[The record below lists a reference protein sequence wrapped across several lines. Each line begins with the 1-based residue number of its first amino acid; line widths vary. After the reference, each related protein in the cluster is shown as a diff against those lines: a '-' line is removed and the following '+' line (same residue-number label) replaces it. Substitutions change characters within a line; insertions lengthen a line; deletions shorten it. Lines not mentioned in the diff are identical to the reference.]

1 MTRVN
6 PCPRPRPTELTAAD
20 LHRWTDLNVVAA
32 VLGSGRRE
40 ATMSAAAAILRDG
53 GLTRLRHRTWVGLAR
68 DPEVGPRRA
77 LRIGATLELGRRVLD
92 GDGGEGAVFSS
103 PEAVFLHTRD
113 VADAEREHF
122 VTILLDARH
131 RYLSRETI
139 SVGTLDA
146 SLVHPREVFRPAIR
160 RGAAALVLVH
170 NHPSGDVGPSRD
182 DLAITRR
189 LVEVGEVMGIP
200 ILDHVIVA
208 GDRYRSLRRTTEL
221 WGLEVGGPCRTGRGG
236 S

>member
-1 MTRVN
+1 MTR
-6 PCPRPRPTELTAAD
+6 PSTHLRRAAPLPD
-20 LHRWTDLNVVAA
+20 LRQWPDVTLVAA
-32 VLGSGRRE
+32 VLGSSRRS
-40 ATMSAAAAILRDG
+40 TSRRAAAAVLADH
-53 GLTRLRHRTWVGLAR
+53 GLDRLRHGGWQGLIHDPDVGGAR
-68 DPEVGPRRA
+68 AIR
-77 LRIGATLELGRRVLD
+77 LGATLELGRRVL
-92 GDGGEGAVFSS
+92 GDDAAAGDVFTS

-122 VTILLDARH
+122 VTVMLDARH
-131 RYLSRETI
+131 RYLARETI

-200 ILDHVIVA
+200 VLDHVIVA
-208 GDRYRSLRRTTEL
+208 GDRFRSLRRSTEL
-221 WGLEVGGPCRTGRGG
+221 WELLR
-236 S
+236 